1 VENVNAADPAVAAAV
16 TEANTEVES
25 AGKEAIYSK
34 LAEFVHTKTGKRI
47 GKAGGRAL
55 FDMAIDEI
63 FALGARDKTVRLNG
77 GFGSFHIREYT
88 EGSRRLPSGQ
98 EVTFGVRHK
107 LRYEEGVVVKALV
120 ANGGNLEE
128 AYKVRGSR
136 VSKDEEAKPATETAP
151 AAATVAPGD
160 KLD

>member
-1 VENVNAADPAVAAAV
+1 VDTIVNTTAPAV
-16 TEANTEVES
+16 TETSAATENDTNH
-25 AGKEAIYSK
+25 AGKEAIYGK
-34 LAEFVHTKTGKRI
+34 LADFVLAKTGKRI
-47 GKAGGRAL
+47 GKAGGRVL

-63 FALGARDKTVRLNG
+63 FALATRDGTVRLNG
-77 GFGSFHIREYT
+77 GFGSFHIRDYT

-98 EVTFGVRHK
+98 EVTFGPRKK

-128 AYKVRGSR
+128 AYKVRGTR
-136 VSKDEEAKPATETAP
+136 AKEEEVQPAAAAP
-151 AAATVAPGD
+151 AAPPVPAGD